1 MHPSPSLR
9 TSPIPCTP
17 HLHPNSNP
25 PLLPSPAHNTS
36 ALFST
41 RRAQEALQ
49 WHGVAEQL
57 ATEHRD
63 SALYAAL
70 DHTRT
75 ARLWQAVAAW
85 RLAASS
91 LLHLP
96 TAPPPAIA
104 GSRDHLGRPSP
115 SQRIR
120 ESMPEESMI
129 PPTKYSAFSGEPG
142 AASME

>member
-1 MHPSPSLR
+1 MAR
-9 TSPIPCTP
+9 R
-17 HLHPNSNP
+17 
-25 PLLPSPAHNTS
+25 
-36 ALFST
+36 
-41 RRAQEALQ
+41 RRAAGHRASRQRALRCARPHA
-49 WHGVAEQL
+49 HGAPL
-57 ATEHRD
+57 AGCC
-63 SALYAAL
+63 
-70 DHTRT
+70 
-75 ARLWQAVAAW
+75 RL